1 MLKGHVFNLQTFTSE
16 CFALFIDTFLNKN
29 NGIVK
34 GCILSSSG
42 NTATVGEGF
51 YVVKG
56 RFLEIISSET
66 VTVSDDGY
74 YSLIHETDL
83 SKTNTTT
90 QLNQATIKVV
100 KGSTTYPALSQTD
113 SLYQYEFAKFKVE
126 NGVITDF
133 TDTRTFINIQSIYN
147 QIENKTDGLIEQIQQ
162 ALAGVLDGSAYL
174 LKVDVEP
181 NSLINKG
188 ELVASTDIRNLE
200 ESGIYICN
208 SPTTAKGYPTTL
220 SGVLE
225 VIKSSETS
233 GHVIQ
238 RYSVDGSNVTY
249 ERHIGEEVGSWV
261 KIINSGDFAV
271 LTGTITMPEA
281 GSENIT
287 GSSTVN
293 YPSGF
298 TKDNC
303 VVVSIMSHNTV
314 HTDWWATP
322 QSPTSS
328 SLLLGNG
335 DTKAIFKPTAITI
348 MSSKAHTDAARSNV
362 TYKLVLMK
370 IS

>member
-34 GCILSSSG
+34 GCILSSSE

-271 LTGTITMPEA
+271 LSG
-281 GSENIT
+281 NIT
-287 GSSTVN
+287 LESTGGSATIN
-293 YPSGF
+293 YPNGF

-303 VVVSIMSHNTV
+303 VVIASGITYNSGGWRAFGTVQAAVSTGARLNPQGITV
-314 HTDWWATP
+314 GCYP
-322 QSPTSS
+322 LQGSGGPT
-328 SLLLGNG
+328 GTFN
-335 DTKAIFKPTAITI
+335 
-348 MSSKAHTDAARSNV
+348 
-362 TYKLVLMK
+362 YKLVLMK